1 MWLALEDGADAGV
14 IEELLPRLE
23 ALGRFTADLQQRF
36 AGVGLGGIGEALNL
50 RRRLETA
57 VARIPAD
64 ELERTRAR
72 LRALETWL
80 GDVTHTIE
88 RLRRLKAL

>member
-14 IEELLPRLE
+14 LEELLPRLE

-36 AGVGLGGIGEALNL
+36 AGAGLGGIGDALNL
-50 RRRLETA
+50 RQRLETTL
-57 VARIPAD
+57 ARVPAD

-72 LRALETWL
+72 VRALETWL
-80 GDVTHTIE
+80 GEVTRTIE
-88 RLRRLKAL
+88 RLRRMKAP